1 MKKICVS
8 VMAALLAYIVFVG
21 MLSFVVIIRTAEAA
35 APLPPLDSQAAPGD
49 LATLINQYRQQQG
62 LPPLVI
68 TASVTC
74 VASQVAADRAAA
86 GQPGTHNA
94 SLTFSLFSSCGAGNF
109 VGEIAAGNG
118 AGTSAAAT
126 LQQFVNSSEHWAIIV
141 GGGNSLGCG
150 YATGTYLGFA
160 GFQSWTCDFATVSGV
175 QPQPNPQPGPN
186 PVPVPNPQP
195 GPCLPPLC
203 GSTGGGGG
211 TPSPAPQPACLPPLC
226 GSTGFTTPSGG
237 SGTGGVVQC
246 IPPLC
251 GSTIPVVPS
260 SGSPA
265 STGGNSSSGGAPAS
279 TLPGGTSTSGGAV
292 AGTGTVC
299 LPPTCAS
306 TGR

>member
-150 YATGTYLGFA
+150 FATGTYQGFA
-160 GFQSWTCDFATVSGV
+160 GFQSWTCDFATVAGV
-175 QPQPNPQPGPN
+175 QPSSNPNPQPGPN
-186 PVPVPNPQP
+186 PSPVPNPQP

-203 GSTGGGGG
+203 GSTTGSGSFSGPSNGG
-211 TPSPAPQPACLPPLC
+211 TV
-226 GSTGFTTPSGG
+226 
-237 SGTGGVVQC
+237 GTGCFVFNC
-246 IPPLC
+246 
-251 GSTIPVVPS
+251 
-260 SGSPA
+260 A
-265 STGGNSSSGGAPAS
+265 STTGGTSSSGGAPAS
-279 TLPGGTSTSGGAV
+279 TPGFSSSGGAAASTIPGASSSGGAPASTGSGTSSSGGAV
-292 AGTGTVC
+292 AGTGGTIC